1 MEDETVYRQGRTVEL
16 IDYLSVIWKWKYF
29 IIGITLLFIVGAFV
43 SSLVMKKVYRVSII
57 IEPGIMDIIEGGLK
71 GGKLLYLDSTENL
84 ASKIENKAFNQEIIK
99 DLNLDAK
106 KDRFKFYVTKP
117 PKVAGELITN
127 ALQVYIESSD
137 TPKGK
142 TILHS
147 LIKILK
153 GRYGEISNKRENQ
166 VTIGINIRKSL
177 LKYNLGRIE
186 KLRTEIEKAQEYL
199 KIFIKKRE
207 MMANN
212 QKDINPSNFL
222 LYSHTLQQYISSIG
236 MLEKELSVAV
246 KIAKDLQKEIEGLEV
261 KKNIIKELN
270 VVQKPQSSIF
280 PIRPNKSIYITVGA
294 FAGLFLSLLSI
305 FFIEYI
311 TKARKA

>member
-280 PIRPNKSIYITVGA
+280 PIRPKKSIYITVGA

>member
-142 TILHS
+142 
-147 LIKILK
+147 
-153 GRYGEISNKRENQ
+153 
-166 VTIGINIRKSL
+166 
-177 LKYNLGRIE
+177 
-186 KLRTEIEKAQEYL
+186 QEYL

-280 PIRPNKSIYITVGA
+280 PIRPKKSIYITVGA